1 MRRDINMIIKEAQ
14 MFSNGTTAKPV
25 IAEGKWGIMKIE
37 RYKNIL
43 AKENYYEGT
52 IIF

>member
-1 MRRDINMIIKEAQ
+1 

-25 IAEGKWGIMKIE
+25 IAEGGWGIIKIE
-37 RYKNIL
+37 RYKIIL

>member
-25 IAEGKWGIMKIE
+25 IAEGK
-37 RYKNIL
+37 
-43 AKENYYEGT
+43 
-52 IIF
+52 